1 MASYCMAPAL
11 YLARWCFVVVGHAMP
26 WALPSLAK
34 SKAAQFLHDQGL
46 YHLDKEEINA
56 SGISAD
62 EREGLN

>member
-1 MASYCMAPAL
+1 
-11 YLARWCFVVVGHAMP
+11 MP

-46 YHLDKEEINA
+46 YHPDKEEIKA